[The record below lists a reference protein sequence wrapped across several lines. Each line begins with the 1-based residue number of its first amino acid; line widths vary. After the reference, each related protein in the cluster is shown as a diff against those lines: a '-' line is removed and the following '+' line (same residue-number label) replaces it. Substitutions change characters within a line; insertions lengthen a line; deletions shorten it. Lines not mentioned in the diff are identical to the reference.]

1 MAMGGAPRG
10 TMLSEINVTPLVDVM
25 LVLLVIFMITAPL
38 TQEGVQI
45 QVPEAG
51 AKPMVKKEGL
61 ARVRLDAKGAV
72 YFGDRKVAQ
81 LDLSQPLHEGKNVTE
96 LDNITVLARRDPQ
109 MQKEREAYVDAYHGL
124 PYGVVVNVMVKL
136 QAAGVTKL
144 GLVTQPPKVEVK

>member
-45 QVPEAG
+45 QVPEA
-51 AKPMVKKEGL
+51 AARPMVKKEGL
-61 ARVRLDAKGAV
+61 ARVSLDPKGGV
-72 YFGDRKVAQ
+72 FFGDRKVAQ
-81 LDLSQPLHEGKNVTE
+81 LDLSLPLHEGRNVTE
-96 LDNITVLARRDPQ
+96 LENVTVLARRDPQ
-109 MQKEREAYVDAYHGL
+109 MQKEHEAYVDAHHAL

-144 GLVTQPPKVEVK
+144 GLVTQPPAVEVK